1 MVDIVRSRAADIYFL
16 HARGGDEGGEH
27 GFFLFRRGTT
37 LSEHQYT
44 TLDLIK
50 LFTIIMPEVTD
61 DTPVHLTEVDVDLDV
76 QEILLAAS
84 QHDNAKLRTLLRN
97 QTTLPDAAN
106 VKDSESGFTPLHA
119 AIAACERDTESNDTQ
134 NGTSIEVTESNPKG
148 LDTETLK
155 SAVLTVKFLLQEG
168 AIWNDLDTNNETPGC
183 LARRIGALE
192 LYDLI
197 VDAGVRAELLL
208 NRLDAYEELSDDDE
222 EEEKEEGQ
230 TETETEA
237 EAETAPELVDAS
249 VETAASTAT
258 PANPDVSNPQYLES
272 QLNIQNDRILDA
284 DQNGVMMAW
293 ESDIMRKSA
302 KALLPTPGLKVLNIG
317 HGMGIVDGFFQ
328 EQGPAAH
335 HIIEAHADVVAEMK
349 RRGWDSKPGVVIH
362 QGRWQDILPGL
373 VAEGEQFDAIYY
385 DTFAESYGDFREFFS
400 EQVIGLLEQEG
411 RWGFFNGMG
420 ADRQISY
427 DVYQK
432 VAEMDL
438 FEAGFDVQWEEIV
451 VPKLEGEWEGVRRA
465 YWVVDDYRLPLCKFM
480 D

>member
-1 MVDIVRSRAADIYFL
+1 
-16 HARGGDEGGEH
+16 
-27 GFFLFRRGTT
+27 
-37 LSEHQYT
+37 
-44 TLDLIK
+44 
-50 LFTIIMPEVTD
+50 MPEITD
-61 DTPVHLTEVDVDLDV
+61 DTPVHLAEVDVDLDV
-76 QEILLAAS
+76 QEILLASS
-84 QHDNAKLRTLLRN
+84 QHDITKLRRLLRT
-97 QTTLPDAAN
+97 QSSLPDAAN
-106 VKDSESGFTPLHA
+106 VKDTESGFSPLHA
-119 AIAACERDTESNDTQ
+119 AIAACEPDTETKETQ
-134 NGTSIEVTESNPKG
+134 NGTNGAVPSDSNPKE
-148 LDTETLK
+148 LDTETLQ
-155 SAVLTVKFLLQEG
+155 SAVETVKFLLQEG
-168 AIWNDLDTNNETPGC
+168 AIWNDLDVNNETPGC

-192 LYDLI
+192 LYDLM

-208 NRLDAYEELSDDDE
+208 NRLDAYEELSDSDSE
-222 EEEKEEGQ
+222 EEDKEGETATATA
-230 TETETEA
+230 TETDP
-237 EAETAPELVDAS
+237 ETAPELVDAS
-249 VETAASTAT
+249 AEIAAAPSAT
-258 PANPDVSNPQYLES
+258 PANPEVSNPQYLES
-272 QLNIQNDRILDA
+272 HLNIQNDRILDA

-302 KALLPTPGLKVLNIG
+302 KALLPTPGLRVLNIG

-328 EQGPAAH
+328 EQQPAAH
-335 HIIEAHADVVAEMK
+335 HIIEAHDDVVAEMK

-362 QGRWQDILPGL
+362 QGRWQDVLPGL
-373 VAEGEQFDAIYY
+373 VAEGVMFDAIYH

-438 FEAGFDVQWEEIV
+438 FEAGFDVQWEEIA